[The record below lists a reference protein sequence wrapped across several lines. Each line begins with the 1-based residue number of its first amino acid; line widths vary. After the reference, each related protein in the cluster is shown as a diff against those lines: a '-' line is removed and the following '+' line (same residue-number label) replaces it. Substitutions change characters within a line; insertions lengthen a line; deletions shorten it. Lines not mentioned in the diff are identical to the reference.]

1 MTPAPSVRRQWTMT
15 LGIRTTAADD
25 QCVIVIAGELD
36 VCTAPELRSELN
48 ALIEAG
54 CINMIVDLDDVTFMD
69 SSALGVLIGALRR
82 VRERAGTLRIV
93 CSREEVLGLFRITGL
108 DTVFPIVAD
117 LADIR
122 RF

>member
-1 MTPAPSVRRQWTMT
+1 MT
-15 LGIRTTAADD
+15 LGIRTTTADD
-25 QCVIVIAGELD
+25 QCVIAIAGELD

-48 ALIEAG
+48 ALMEAGG
-54 CINMIVDLDDVTFMD
+54 CINMIVDLDEVTFMD

-82 VRERAGTLRIV
+82 VRERGGTLRIV